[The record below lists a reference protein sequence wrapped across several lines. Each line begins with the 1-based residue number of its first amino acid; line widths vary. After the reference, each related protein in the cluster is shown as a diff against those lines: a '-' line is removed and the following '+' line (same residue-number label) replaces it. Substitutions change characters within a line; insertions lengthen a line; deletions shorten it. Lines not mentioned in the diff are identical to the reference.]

1 MKRDIALTLTLA
13 LVCAGSAGPV
23 VAQTLTP
30 NEEVGKSIFFD
41 KKLSINNNQSCADC
55 HAPIVGWTGPKPG
68 FNMAGAVYEGSI
80 NNRFGGRKPP
90 AAGYATLSPIFG
102 PVVEGAETL
111 FVGGNFW
118 DGRATGEKLG
128 NPAADQAQ
136 GPFLNP
142 VEQAL
147 PDSACV
153 VYRVC
158 TSNLYGDL
166 FQELYEGSC
175 DIRWPSDSEM
185 KTVCADEAGVVA
197 LSAEDR
203 ATSDTAYDNI
213 ALAIA
218 AYEDSPEVN
227 QFSSKYDAYLAGQA
241 QLTGQ
246 ELGGLELFTG
256 KALCANCHTLDPVG
270 PNGEPLL
277 TDFTFDN
284 LGVPKNPENPW
295 YTMPPEFNPDG
306 FAWVDPG
313 LGGFLATRPEYE
325 ELAAE
330 NLGKHKVPSLRNVDK
345 RPGGGFAKAFT
356 HNGYFKSLDSLVHF
370 YNTRDV
376 KPVCPDEFTTEAD
389 ALAQN
394 CWPVPEEPA
403 NVNADELGDL
413 GLSRAEED
421 ALVAFLKTL
430 SDGF

>member
-1 MKRDIALTLTLA
+1 MKRNIPLILPVALLCASSLGAVAAEALTPL
-13 LVCAGSAGPV
+13 
-23 VAQTLTP
+23 
-30 NEEVGKSIFFD
+30 EDVGKSIFFD
-41 KKLSINNNQSCADC
+41 KRLSINNNLSCAGC

-68 FNMAGAVYEGSI
+68 FNLAGAVYEGSI
-80 NNRFGGRKPP
+80 KGRFGGRKPP

-102 PVVEGAETL
+102 PVVEGVETL

-147 PDSACV
+147 PDLACV

-166 FQELYEGSC
+166 FQAVWPGSC
-175 DIRWPSDSEM
+175 DIQWPSAQEM
-185 KTVCADEAGVVA
+185 KVLCTDEGAVVPLSDADRIT
-197 LSAEDR
+197 AEL
-203 ATSDTAYDNI
+203 AYDNI
-213 ALAIA
+213 ALSIE
-218 AYEDSPEVN
+218 AYEDSTEVN
-227 QFSSKYDAYLAGQA
+227 QFSSKYDAYLAGEA
-241 QLTGQ
+241 ELTGQ
-246 ELGGLELFTG
+246 EMHGLALFKG
-256 KALCANCHTLDPVG
+256 KALCANCHTLDPAG

-325 ELAAE
+325 DFVDES
-330 NLGKHKVPSLRNVDK
+330 LGKHKVPSLRNVDK
-345 RPGGGFAKAFT
+345 RPGGGFAKAYT
-356 HNGYFKSLDSLVHF
+356 HNGYFKSLESLVHF

-376 KPVCPDEFTTEAD
+376 TPVCPDEFTTEAD
-389 ALAQN
+389 ALAQG
-394 CWPVPEEPA
+394 CWPAPEVSA
-403 NVNADELGDL
+403 NVNVDELGNL
-413 GLSRAEED
+413 GLSIAEEN
-421 ALVAFLKTL
+421 AIVAFLKTL